1 MHFNPST
8 SLLKIVIEM
17 IYIDVQMCIHSMQGL
32 SLFKVVL
39 LCDVT
44 SNTMLFLLK
53 SKGTAIYYI
62 FFSKPKKKKKV
73 TVSGRSQELIEKPH
87 LKRKKNKWQHQN
99 FCSWSQ
105 NWFYATFFPLF
116 FVLFLVYRLSLIL
129 VGWVGADAF
138 KQISLQA
145 LNSVPIQ
152 WFCFYTPLWRCR
164 AKDLSNMGESWGPSI
179 CHPTALTKPHQDFWC
194 MFEPFCKF
202 AALWLKAVS
211 WRVKS
216 KRIRDDESHT

>member
-62 FFSKPKKKKKV
+62 FFSKPKKKKKLR
-73 TVSGRSQELIEKPH
+73 GLEGLRS
-87 LKRKKNKWQHQN
+87 
-99 FCSWSQ
+99 
-105 NWFYATFFPLF
+105 
-116 FVLFLVYRLSLIL
+116 LS
-129 VGWVGADAF
+129 
-138 KQISLQA
+138 
-145 LNSVPIQ
+145 
-152 WFCFYTPLWRCR
+152 
-164 AKDLSNMGESWGPSI
+164 
-179 CHPTALTKPHQDFWC
+179 
-194 MFEPFCKF
+194 
-202 AALWLKAVS
+202 
-211 WRVKS
+211 KS
-216 KRIRDDESHT
+216 HI